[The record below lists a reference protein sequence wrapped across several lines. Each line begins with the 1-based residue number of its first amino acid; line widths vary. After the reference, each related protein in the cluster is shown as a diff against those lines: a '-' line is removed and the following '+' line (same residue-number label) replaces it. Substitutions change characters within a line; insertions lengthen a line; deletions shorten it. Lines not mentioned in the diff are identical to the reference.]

1 MMFKEKVFLTC
12 LGFSRNPSDAE
23 DLAQDVYLKA
33 FNKIGTLKDL
43 RLAKIWVLRIAKN
56 TCLDFM
62 KKHRLELLSPNELSQ
77 LKTESLNPEL
87 QTIQHQQLQF
97 VKQNIQRLPRKQRE
111 VFILRE
117 YGDLTYQEIS
127 QTMKIKKGTVMS
139 RLNRARQTIIS
150 QIKGKNEKKQ
160 ET

>member
-33 FNKIGTLKDL
+33 YNKIGTLKNP
-43 RLAKIWVLRIAKN
+43 RLAKIWLLRVAKN

-62 KKHRLELLSPNELSQ
+62 RKHRPELLSPNELSQ
-77 LKTESLNPEL
+77 LNTESQNPEW
-87 QTIQHQQLQF
+87 QTIHHQQLQF
-97 VKQNIQRLPRKQRE
+97 MKQAIQRLPRKLRE

-117 YGDLTYQEIS
+117 YGDLSYREIS
-127 QTMKIKKGTVMS
+127 ETMKIKQGTVMS
-139 RLNRARQTIIS
+139 RLNRARETIIS
-150 QIKGKNEKKQ
+150 QIKEKNEKK
-160 ET
+160 